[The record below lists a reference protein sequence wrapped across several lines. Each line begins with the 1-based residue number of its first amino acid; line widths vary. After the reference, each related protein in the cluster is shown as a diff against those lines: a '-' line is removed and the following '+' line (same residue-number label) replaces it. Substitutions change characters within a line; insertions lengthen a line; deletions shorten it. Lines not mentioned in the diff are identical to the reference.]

1 MIKEHQK
8 GSACSVGTPTT
19 SLLPEMSGITTPKKI
34 FTIAELRSLRDETN
48 IPCQSPIETA
58 SYSVLL
64 ANRQNDA
71 YKTTDRSIKPTKA
84 QSVPI
89 RSNIAA
95 TNKLPP
101 ASTPSTIPFAHQV
114 AGSNMQW
121 RQPQQSFASDLRSP
135 RSLISQKHGM
145 KEQTAKL
152 SGEPGIIATRVNMQL
167 ANNFE
172 NRNNEKERPN
182 GQQSKSLS
190 SAEHQ
195 RLQFEKER
203 EEIELNRQNV
213 RKMSGSTSDAMA
225 DNRGQRRSSGYHDE
239 CDLLMDEL
247 AGKSCAI
254 DLIKS
259 DTIAQSPAISVQSTG
274 KSNMLMMAMGLGSE
288 GKTQPSPQ
296 GMKKISIDTIFS
308 NINVKN
314 NTPIKP
320 CSSSDH
326 TPGSNLVPS
335 SPFSYD
341 ITDNSSARKPQSLHE
356 VNISRKESD
365 SFADGSLIEADDDYE
380 ISMRLIERMI
390 CGDDDYDKDDKSISY
405 GASNKSQVQPLYSFF
420 DAPPPPPPGIN
431 TAHAPKHASPVA
443 YMQQQSL
450 SNARSPIGASH
461 LEGGVS
467 LSIESLFET
476 ARRHELANNNGVAMS
491 HQRDRVHHNQET
503 SKTTDVLLKLGF
515 GSQTFQGINGQDY
528 PSDQNACFQGSPQ
541 YHSTPQKSSSSYP
554 LNANSQS
561 KEQGSSPFAFHSSSS
576 GGGSSGGGNRRSIG
590 TPIGSSSA
598 STSSRQQLFKMTR
611 VSNPTKTLTVEKS
624 PIPVF
629 KDNQGK
635 EVPVESPQK
644 ISNMLSPSP
653 SAAAVV
659 GKDAGM
665 QRISI
670 SDLFKSSSKK
680 DATPSVVT
688 TNALS

>member
-1 MIKEHQK
+1 
-8 GSACSVGTPTT
+8 
-19 SLLPEMSGITTPKKI
+19 MSGITAPKKI

-48 IPCQSPIETA
+48 IPYQSPAETA
-58 SYSVLL
+58 SYCALL
-64 ANRQNDA
+64 ANRLNDA
-71 YKTTDRSIKPTKA
+71 SKTTDRSIKPTKA

-89 RSNIAA
+89 RSNIAV

-101 ASTPSTIPFAHQV
+101 ASTPSTIPFAHQI

-121 RQPQQSFASDLRSP
+121 RQPQQTFASDLRSP

-145 KEQTAKL
+145 KELTAKL

-167 ANNFE
+167 AHNSE
-172 NRNNEKERPN
+172 NRNNEKERST
-182 GQQSKSLS
+182 GQQSKCLS
-190 SAEHQ
+190 SAENQ

-213 RKMSGSTSDAMA
+213 RKMSGSASDVVA
-225 DNRGQRRSSGYHDE
+225 DSRGQRRSSGYHDA

-247 AGKSCAI
+247 AGKSCSI
-254 DLIKS
+254 DVTKS

-288 GKTQPSPQ
+288 SRTQPSPQ

-308 NINVKN
+308 NTTVKN

-320 CSSSDH
+320 YSSSDH
-326 TPGSNLVPS
+326 TPSSNLAPS

-341 ITDNSSARKPQSLHE
+341 IADNSSARKLQPSHE
-356 VNISRKESD
+356 VNFSKKDSD

-390 CGDDDYDKDDKSISY
+390 CGDDDYDKDDKSTSY
-405 GASNKSQVQPLYSFF
+405 GASSKSQVQPLYSFF
-420 DAPPPPPPGIN
+420 DAPPPPPPPPGIN
-431 TAHAPKHASPVA
+431 SAHAAKHAGPVA
-443 YMQQQSL
+443 YMQQQSM
-450 SNARSPIGASH
+450 SNARSPSGAPH
-461 LEGGVS
+461 VEGGVS

-476 ARRHELANNNGVAMS
+476 ARRHELANNSGVSMS
-491 HQRDRVHHNQET
+491 HQRDRLQNHQDT

-515 GSQTFQGINGQDY
+515 GAQTYQGSNGQDY
-528 PSDQNACFQGSPQ
+528 PPDRNAYLQGSPQ

-554 LNANSQS
+554 LNTNSQS

-590 TPIGSSSA
+590 TPTGSSSA
-598 STSSRQQLFKMTR
+598 STSSRQQLFKMSR
-611 VSNPTKTLTVEKS
+611 VPNPNPTNIKTTLMVEKS
-624 PIPVF
+624 PTPVL

-635 EVPVESPQK
+635 QVPVESPLK
-644 ISNMLSPSP
+644 ISNMLKPSL

-659 GKDAGM
+659 GKDSGM

-670 SDLFKSSSKK
+670 SDLFKSSSKVT
-680 DATPSVVT
+680 TPSVVT
-688 TNALS
+688 TNALSFVPATAQTAHCQSTSPQ

>member
-1 MIKEHQK
+1 
-8 GSACSVGTPTT
+8 
-19 SLLPEMSGITTPKKI
+19 MSGITAPKKI

-58 SYSVLL
+58 SYSFLL

-101 ASTPSTIPFAHQV
+101 ASTPSTIPFAHQI

-121 RQPQQSFASDLRSP
+121 RQPQQTFASDLRSP

-167 ANNFE
+167 AHSSE
-172 NRNNEKERPN
+172 NRNNEKERPY

-203 EEIELNRQNV
+203 EEIELNRQNA
-213 RKMSGSTSDAMA
+213 RKMSGSTSDAIA

-247 AGKSCAI
+247 AGKSCAV
-254 DLIKS
+254 DVIKS
-259 DTIAQSPAISVQSTG
+259 DTIAQSPDISVQSTG
-274 KSNMLMMAMGLGSE
+274 KSNMLMMAMGLGGE
-288 GKTQPSPQ
+288 GKAQPSPQ

-320 CSSSDH
+320 YSSSDH
-326 TPGSNLVPS
+326 TPGSNLVS
-335 SPFSYD
+335 STPFSFD
-341 ITDNSSARKPQSLHE
+341 ITDNSSARKPQPLHE
-356 VNISRKESD
+356 GNISRRETD

-390 CGDDDYDKDDKSISY
+390 CGDDDYDKDDISISY

-420 DAPPPPPPGIN
+420 DAPPPPPPPGIN
-431 TAHAPKHASPVA
+431 TAHAAKHASPVA

-450 SNARSPIGASH
+450 SNARSPSGAPH

-476 ARRHELANNNGVAMS
+476 ARRHELATNNGIAMP
-491 HQRDRVHHNQET
+491 HQSDRVHHNQDT

-515 GSQTFQGINGQDY
+515 GAQTFQGSNGQDY
-528 PSDQNACFQGSPQ
+528 PSDQNAYLQGSPQ

-611 VSNPTKTLTVEKS
+611 VSNPIKTLTLEKS

-635 EVPVESPQK
+635 QVPVESSQK
-644 ISNMLSPSP
+644 ISNILSPSP
-653 SAAAVV
+653 SGAAVV

-680 DATPSVVT
+680 GATPSVVT

>member
-1 MIKEHQK
+1 
-8 GSACSVGTPTT
+8 
-19 SLLPEMSGITTPKKI
+19 MSGITAPKKI

-48 IPCQSPIETA
+48 IPCQSPAETA
-58 SYSVLL
+58 TYCALL
-64 ANRQNDA
+64 ANRLNDES
-71 YKTTDRSIKPTKA
+71 KTNDRSIKPTKA
-84 QSVPI
+84 QSAPI

-101 ASTPSTIPFAHQV
+101 ASAPSTIPFAHQI

-121 RQPQQSFASDLRSP
+121 RQPQQTFASDLRSP

-167 ANNFE
+167 AHNSE
-172 NRNNEKERPN
+172 NRNNEKERST
-182 GQQSKSLS
+182 GQQLKCLS
-190 SAEHQ
+190 SAENQ

-213 RKMSGSTSDAMA
+213 RKMSGSASDVVA
-225 DNRGQRRSSGYHDE
+225 DKIGQRRSSGYHDA

-254 DLIKS
+254 DVTKS

-274 KSNMLMMAMGLGSE
+274 KSNMLMMAMGLGGESR
-288 GKTQPSPQ
+288 TQPSPQ

-308 NINVKN
+308 NITVKS

-320 CSSSDH
+320 YSSSDH
-326 TPGSNLVPS
+326 TPSSNLVPS

-341 ITDNSSARKPQSLHE
+341 ITDKSSARKLQPSHE
-356 VNISRKESD
+356 VNFSKKDSD

-390 CGDDDYDKDDKSISY
+390 CGDDDYDKDDESTSY
-405 GASNKSQVQPLYSFF
+405 GASSKTQLQPIYSFF
-420 DAPPPPPPGIN
+420 DAPPPPPGIN
-431 TAHAPKHASPVA
+431 SAHAAKHAGPVA
-443 YMQQQSL
+443 YMQQQSM
-450 SNARSPIGASH
+450 SNARSPSGAPH
-461 LEGGVS
+461 VEGGVS

-476 ARRHELANNNGVAMS
+476 ARRHELAHNNGVSMS
-491 HQRDRVHHNQET
+491 HQRDRVQNHQDT

-515 GSQTFQGINGQDY
+515 EVQTFQGSNGQDY
-528 PSDQNACFQGSPQ
+528 PTDRNAYLQGSPQ
-541 YHSTPQKSSSSYP
+541 YHSTPQKSSSLYS
-554 LNANSQS
+554 LNTNSQS

-590 TPIGSSSA
+590 TPTGSSAA
-598 STSSRQQLFKMTR
+598 STSSRQQLFKMSR
-611 VSNPTKTLTVEKS
+611 VSNPNPTKTLMVEKS
-624 PIPVF
+624 PIPVL

-635 EVPVESPQK
+635 QVPVESPQK
-644 ISNMLSPSP
+644 ISIMLNPSL

-659 GKDAGM
+659 GKDSGM

-670 SDLFKSSSKK
+670 SDLFKSSSKVT
-680 DATPSVVT
+680 TPSVVT
-688 TNALS
+688 TNDLNLVPATAQTAHCQSTSPQ